1 MPRPTAE
8 VPLPASA
15 DERETACKL
24 AQEEDAAAEQ
34 AEAKQAELR
43 KLSKELFGSG
53 HDSRKKGRQQR
64 LQGHEAGNF
73 GRPETQAAS
82 GCTRAS
88 SCLLGDASACPPPRV
103 PQNASTA
110 ARGTMIVF

>member
-15 DERETACKL
+15 DERETVCKL
-24 AQEEDAAAEQ
+24 AQEEDAAAER

-53 HDSRKKGRQQR
+53 HPPGGDSRKKDSRGMKQGTAAGRKPKLPAAVPAPVAASWETLLR
-64 LQGHEAGNF
+64 ALRRACL
-73 GRPETQAAS
+73 RTQALQQEA
-82 GCTRAS
+82 
-88 SCLLGDASACPPPRV
+88 P
-103 PQNASTA
+103 
-110 ARGTMIVF
+110 